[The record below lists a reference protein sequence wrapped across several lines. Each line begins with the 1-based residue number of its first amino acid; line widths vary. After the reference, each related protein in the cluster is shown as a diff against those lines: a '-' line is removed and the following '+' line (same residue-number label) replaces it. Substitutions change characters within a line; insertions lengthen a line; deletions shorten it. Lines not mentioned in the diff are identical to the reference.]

1 MCHLELLLHRYRNGL
16 HQNLLLQPLPLLL
29 LLMMMKMK
37 VSCQF
42 HSVSCQYTCTGKSTS
57 ESNKYLIHV
66 NSLQMTSLLRR
77 PKKRRSKQYKDRIP
91 NQKGHSRRSHC
102 HHQNLNVSTSTCT
115 STVRL
120 QLLTGSL
127 YKQVDLHLFP
137 SLQDLF
143 QVLQEW
149 MTKISLMLRTQ

>member
-29 LLMMMKMK
+29 LLMMMKTK
-37 VSCQF
+37 VG
-42 HSVSCQYTCTGKSTS
+42 SVSCQYTCTGKSTS

-66 NSLQMTSLLRR
+66 NSLQTMSLLRR
-77 PKKRRSKQYKDRIP
+77 PKKRRLKQYKDRIL
-91 NQKGHSRRSHC
+91 NQKGHSRWSHC
-102 HHQNLNVSTSTCT
+102 HHQSLHISTSTCT

-120 QLLTGSL
+120 QLLAGSL
-127 YKQVDLHLFP
+127 YKQVHLFP

-143 QVLQEW
+143 QVLQQW

>member
-29 LLMMMKMK
+29 LLMMMMEMK
-37 VSCQF
+37 VS
-42 HSVSCQYTCTGKSTS
+42 SVSCQYTCTGKSTS
-57 ESNKYLIHV
+57 ESNKHLIHV

-77 PKKRRSKQYKDRIP
+77 LKKRRLKQYKARIP
-91 NQKGHSRRSHC
+91 NQKCHSRWSHC
-102 HHQNLNVSTSTCT
+102 HHQSLNVSTSTCT
-115 STVRL
+115 SIVKL
-120 QLLTGSL
+120 QLLAGSL
-127 YKQVDLHLFP
+127 YKQLDLHLFP

-143 QVLQEW
+143 QVLQGW